1 MRFRSWSG
9 LPVKNLE
16 RRRILF
22 AVTMD
27 YSINLL
33 GGIPSALVEDGWEV
47 HLVSSPGLELEEA
60 TKQGHLV
67 CHPIPM
73 TRGPSIAKDFVSFFR
88 WLYLLISVR
97 PQVISIGTPKA
108 SLLGLLAGWVLRVP
122 HRVYVLRGL
131 RLETTTGL
139 PLKVLSSLEK
149 LTSACATQVV
159 AVSPSLRRVYL
170 ERNLTRPEKIVV
182 LGYGSSKG
190 VDAERFRP
198 AGEREKIG
206 LQRLSQEIG
215 LKSDTP
221 VVGVIGRHGTDKG
234 LEVLFEAL
242 ALLYQEG
249 LSYQVL
255 AIGDDESNGGFARTL
270 QLAEFNVV
278 SIPRVHD
285 VERYLRLIDVLCLPT
300 LREGLPNV
308 ALEAQ
313 ASGVPVITTNATGAI
328 DSVENE
334 VTGLVVRT
342 RQAPELA
349 EALARV
355 LSDPHCRAT
364 LGSNARPWVMN
375 RFLSSTVI
383 SNNVMFYRKIF
394 HTP

>member
-1 MRFRSWSG
+1 M
-9 LPVKNLE
+9 KNFE
-16 RRRILF
+16 SRRILF
-22 AVTMD
+22 AVTVD

-33 GGIPSALVEDGWEV
+33 GGIPGALVDDGWDV
-47 HLVSSPGLELEEA
+47 HLVSNPGPELEHA
-60 TKQGHLV
+60 AKQNRIV

-73 TRGPSIAKDFVSFFR
+73 IRGPSITRDFLSFFR
-88 WLYLLISVR
+88 WLYLLMSVR
-97 PQVISIGTPKA
+97 PEVISIGTPKA
-108 SLLGLLAGWVLRVP
+108 SLLGLVAGWVLRVP

-139 PLKVLSSLEK
+139 QLKVLSSMEK
-149 LTSACATQVV
+149 ITSACATHII
-159 AVSPSLRRVYL
+159 AVSPSLRQVYL
-170 ERNLTRPEKIVV
+170 EKNLTRPEKIVV

-198 AGEREKIG
+198 AGKKEKIG

-215 LKSDTP
+215 LRSDAP
-221 VVGVIGRHGTDKG
+221 VVGVIGRHGRDKG
-234 LEVLFEAL
+234 LEVLFKAL
-242 ALLYQEG
+242 ALLRQQG
-249 LSYQVL
+249 LAFQVL
-255 AIGDDESNGGFARTL
+255 AIGDDESNGGFDRTL
-270 QLAEFNVV
+270 QLAEFHLV

-334 VTGLVVRT
+334 ATGLVVRT
-342 RQAPELA
+342 GHAPELA

-355 LSDPHCRAT
+355 LSDPHYRAT
-364 LGSNARPWVMN
+364 LGSNARPWVMH

-383 SNNVMFYRKIF
+383 SSNVIFHRKIF
-394 HTP
+394 QHP

>member
-1 MRFRSWSG
+1 M
-9 LPVKNLE
+9 KNLKS
-16 RRRILF
+16 RRILF
-22 AVTMD
+22 AVTVD

-33 GGIPSALVEDGWEV
+33 GAIPGALVDDGWDV
-47 HLVSSPGLELEEA
+47 HLVSNPGPELEQA
-60 TKQGHLV
+60 AKQGHIV

-73 TRGPSIAKDFVSFFR
+73 TRGPSITRDFLSFFR
-88 WLYLLISVR
+88 WLHLLMSVK
-97 PQVISIGTPKA
+97 PEVISIGTPKA

-139 PLKVLSSLEK
+139 QLKVLSSLEK
-149 LTSACATQVV
+149 LTSACATHVV

-170 ERNLTRPEKIVV
+170 EKNLTRPEKIVV

-198 AGEREKIG
+198 AGKKEKIG
-206 LQRLSQEIG
+206 LQRLSEEIG
-215 LKSDTP
+215 LRSDTP
-221 VVGVIGRHGTDKG
+221 VIGVIGRHGRDKG
-234 LEVLFEAL
+234 LQVLFNAL
-242 ALLYQEG
+242 ALLYQQG

-255 AIGDDESNGGFARTL
+255 AIGDDESNGGLARTL
-270 QLAEFNVV
+270 QLAEFHVV

-285 VERYLRLIDVLCLPT
+285 VERYLRLIDVFCQPT

-342 RQAPELA
+342 GQASELA

-355 LSDPHCRAT
+355 LSDPHYRAT
-364 LGSNARPWVMN
+364 LGSNARPWAMN
-375 RFLSSTVI
+375 RFLSSKVI
-383 SNNVMFYRKIF
+383 SDNVEFYRKIF
-394 HTP
+394 HNS